1 MSNIQRMAKIRIN
14 DLDVEYEVIPRKV
27 KYPRLEIKTGYLRVI
42 VPEGYD
48 GAGRLVEKHRK
59 WIYNHL
65 CMLEHSKHEARK
77 RSLNLERTEEEFR
90 SLVRELVGKFADQL
104 KVDFKLVCFRKMK
117 TRWGSCSSRG
127 NININRYMIYLPEE
141 LVEYVVF
148 HEVAHLVEMGHNK
161 RFWGIVSNEFED
173 YGEFEDELSI
183 YWILIKEKFITPF
196 EN

>member
-1 MSNIQRMAKIRIN
+1 MQRMEKTRIN

-27 KYPRLEIKTGYLRVI
+27 KYPRLEIKTGSLRVI

-48 GAGRLVEKHRK
+48 GAGRLVEKHEK

-65 CMLEHSKHEARK
+65 CMLEHSKEEARK

-90 SLVRELVGKFADQL
+90 SLVKDLVGKFADQL
-104 KVDFKLVCFRKMK
+104 KVDFKIVRFRKMK

-127 NININRYMIYLPEE
+127 NININRYMMYLPEE

-161 RFWGIVSNEFED
+161 RFWSIVSSEFGD
-173 YGEFEDELSI
+173 HREFEDELSI
-183 YWILIKEKFITPF
+183 YWILIKEEFIAPS

>member
-1 MSNIQRMAKIRIN
+1 MQRMEKTRIN

-27 KYPRLEIKTGYLRVI
+27 KYPRLEIKTGSLRVI

-48 GAGRLVEKHRK
+48 GAGKLVEKHRK
-59 WIYNHL
+59 WIYNRL
-65 CMLEHSKHEARK
+65 CMLERSKEEAGK

-90 SLVRELVGKFADQL
+90 SLVKDLVWKFADQL
-104 KVDFKLVCFRKMK
+104 EVDFKLVRFRKMK

-127 NININRYMIYLPEE
+127 NININRYMMYLPEE

-161 RFWGIVSNEFED
+161 RFWSIVSSEFED
-173 YGEFEDELSI
+173 HREFEDELSI
-183 YWILIKEKFITPF
+183 YWILIKEEFIAPS

>member
-1 MSNIQRMAKIRIN
+1 METRIN

-27 KYPRLEIKTGYLRVI
+27 KYPRLEIKTGHLRVI

-48 GAGRLVEKHRK
+48 GASRLVEKHRK

-65 CMLEHSKHEARK
+65 CMLEHSKQEARK

-90 SLVRELVGKFADQL
+90 SLVSDLVGKFADHL
-104 KVDFKLVCFRKMK
+104 KVDFKLVRFRKMK

-127 NININRYMIYLPEE
+127 NININRYMMYLPEE

-148 HEVAHLVEMGHNK
+148 HEVAHLVEMGHNE
-161 RFWGIVSNEFED
+161 RFWSIVSSEFEE
-173 YGEFEDELSI
+173 YREFEDELSF
-183 YWILIKEKFITPF
+183 YWILIKEKFIESS

>member
-1 MSNIQRMAKIRIN
+1 MQRMEKTRIN
-14 DLDVEYEVIPRKV
+14 DLDVEYEVILRKV
-27 KYPRLEIKTGYLRVI
+27 KYPRLEIKTGSLRVI

-48 GAGRLVEKHRK
+48 GAGKLVEKHRK
-59 WIYNHL
+59 WIYNRL
-65 CMLEHSKHEARK
+65 CMLERSKEEAGK

-90 SLVRELVGKFADQL
+90 SLVKDLVWKFADQL
-104 KVDFKLVCFRKMK
+104 EVDFKLVRFRKMK

-127 NININRYMIYLPEE
+127 NININRYMMYLPEE

-161 RFWGIVSNEFED
+161 RFWSIVSTEFGD
-173 YGEFEDELSI
+173 HREFEDELSI
-183 YWILIKEKFITPF
+183 YWILIKEEFITPF